1 MIDIPAVNYPKPWLL
16 FWATVVLAHGYM
28 DYTLYQKWKNWN
40 QGITQSPANRGR
52 WGRALKIWAAEVFL
66 QRQLFGLSS
75 FRWLIHLLIVFGF
88 IALAF
93 LSLSTF
99 FLKLSDY
106 LGVGRGVMHYFLQ
119 DNGYIFIKVWGD
131 SFGLALLLGL
141 VIAGVRR
148 FALRPEQQ
156 INNQTDVFLLL
167 FLLWLTL
174 SGFMLEG
181 LRLALVPAELA
192 RYSFIGRFFIPP
204 GTYTIEELK
213 PWLTLL
219 WILHSFTGV
228 GILVYLPHSK
238 LLHSILSPL
247 VIAMNALEEQ
257 ERRDLYWPEIEKYRA
272 TKLPRG

>member
-1 MIDIPAVNYPKPWLL
+1 MIDIPVVNYPKPWLL
-16 FWATVVLAHGYM
+16 FWAAVLLAHGYM
-28 DYTLYQKWKNWN
+28 DYTLYRKWNSWN
-40 QGITQSPANRGR
+40 RGIKQSAAIRGR

-75 FRWLIHLLIVFGF
+75 FRWLIHLLIFFGF
-88 IALAF
+88 LALAF

-99 FLKLSDY
+99 FLKLSHY
-106 LGVGRGVMHYFLQ
+106 LGVDSSVTRYFLHG
-119 DNGYIFIKVWGD
+119 NGSIFIKVWGD
-131 SFGLALLLGL
+131 GFGLALLLGL

-148 FALRPEQQ
+148 FLFRTAQQ
-156 INNQTDVFLLL
+156 INEQADVFLLFFL
-167 FLLWLTL
+167 FWLTL

-204 GTYTIEELK
+204 GTFSPEELK

-219 WILHSFTGV
+219 WVLHSFTGV

-257 ERRDLYWPEIEKYRA
+257 EREDLYWPEIAKHRA
-272 TKLPRG
+272 TKLPRD

>member
-1 MIDIPAVNYPKPWLL
+1 MIDIPAVNYPKPWFL
-16 FWATVVLAHGYM
+16 FWATVILAHGYM
-28 DYTLYQKWKNWN
+28 DYALYRKWKNWN
-40 QGITQSPANRGR
+40 QGIPQPAASRGK

-75 FRWLIHLLIVFGF
+75 FRWLIHLLIFFGF

-99 FLKLSDY
+99 FLKLSNY
-106 LGVGRGVMHYFLQ
+106 LGTGSGLAHYFLQ
-119 DNGYIFIKVWGD
+119 GNGYILIKVWGD

-141 VIAGVRR
+141 AIAGMRR
-148 FALRPEQQ
+148 FVFRPVQQ
-156 INNQTDVFLLL
+156 VNDQADVFLIF

-181 LRLALVPAELA
+181 LRLALVPGELA
-192 RYSFIGRFFIPP
+192 RYSFVGRFFIPP
-204 GTYTIEELK
+204 GTHTLEEMK

-219 WILHSFTGV
+219 WIMHSFTGI

-247 VIAMNALEEQ
+247 VIAMNAIEEH
-257 ERRDLYWPEIEKYRA
+257 EREDLYWPDIAKHRA
-272 TKLPRG
+272 TRLPRG